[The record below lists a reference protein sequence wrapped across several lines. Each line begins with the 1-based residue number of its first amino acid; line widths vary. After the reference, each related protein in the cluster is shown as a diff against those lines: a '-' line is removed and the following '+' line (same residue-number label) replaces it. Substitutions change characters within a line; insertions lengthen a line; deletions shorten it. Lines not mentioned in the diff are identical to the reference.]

1 MSAEPIPDR
10 QVPEPTTPIDE
21 TTAEPTPPAE
31 PTTPVDQAAPV
42 EAATPVETTDAA
54 EPAGETPVAA
64 QAVPALEGA
73 SETVS
78 TGPAVESEATA
89 LTDTT
94 AGERPIVAES
104 PGVAET
110 AAVAENPV
118 TAATPVEVAVPAE
131 TPAGVAVPAAVP
143 PATPSRRRAVA
154 AAALGRLVA
163 FVLTVALFV
172 GGIGLGLQIFQL
184 THPPRAAVAGAD
196 VPGATQAPPVAKEF
210 IAALGANDADGLRS
224 SLDVQPHADL
234 TSEFKR
240 FDIQKVTGVE
250 TLGTSVDGTRSATEI
265 LVRSVK
271 TDGLPFDVN
280 LVILVNNGK
289 IEGFR

>member
-78 TGPAVESEATA
+78 TAPAVESEATA

-118 TAATPVEVAVPAE
+118 TAATPVEVAVPA
-131 TPAGVAVPAAVP
+131 AVP
-143 PATPSRRRAVA
+143 PATTPSRRRAVA